1 MSAVEELE
9 DVVQELGIK
18 QTIKTLAVICSDCAD
33 EAKDDD
39 EPEETV
45 NAWEDVA
52 EALDN
57 IEIGDL
63 D

>member
-9 DVVQELGIK
+9 SVVEELGIK
-18 QTIKTLAVICSDCAD
+18 QTIKALAVICSDCAD
-33 EAKDDD
+33 EAKEDD

-45 NAWEDVA
+45 NEWEDVA

-57 IEIGDL
+57 IETGDL